1 MFAYNLLRIIAAIV
15 DLGIICTMVSL
26 MWNGMKKDVADGA
39 LFGEMLLTI
48 VLILNL
54 IVIAGGKYA
63 V

>member
-15 DLGIICTMVSL
+15 DLGIMLTMISL

-39 LFGEMLLTI
+39 LLGEMLLTI
-48 VLILNL
+48 VLLLNL

-63 V
+63 L